1 LFDTLSGAGMF
12 GGFAQSGGGRIA
24 RSGKLALQRGDLRL
38 KGCCRVNGLGWR
50 HEGSRFEVWPLAIGA
65 VKPDAE
71 LAGEAK
77 RRESLGTRATR
88 FMDGGIAIFSD
99 SVKENGSLSWDDPL
113 AAKAAQGV
121 LKRLPL
127 ADVKGV
133 MCSD

>member
-1 LFDTLSGAGMF
+1 
-12 GGFAQSGGGRIA
+12 
-24 RSGKLALQRGDLRL
+24 
-38 KGCCRVNGLGWR
+38 
-50 HEGSRFEVWPLAIGA
+50 
-65 VKPDAE
+65 
-71 LAGEAK
+71 
-77 RRESLGTRATR
+77 
-88 FMDGGIAIFSD
+88 MDGGIAIFSD